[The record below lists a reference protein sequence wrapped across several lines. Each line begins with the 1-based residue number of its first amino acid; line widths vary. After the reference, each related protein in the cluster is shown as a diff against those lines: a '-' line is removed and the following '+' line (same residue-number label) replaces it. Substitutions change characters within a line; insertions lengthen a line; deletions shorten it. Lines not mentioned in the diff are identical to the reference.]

1 MYADPGKCFD
11 KVWLKDSLTEMERK
25 RYDKNDI
32 KMLYEIN
39 KTIEIVLDTAIG
51 NTESMKITEVV
62 KQGWISGPTMCC
74 QITAKVNDMGKQLI
88 INVGR

>member
-11 KVWLKDSLTEMERK
+11 KVWLKDSLIEMERK
-25 RYDKNDI
+25 RYGKNDI

-74 QITAKVNDMGKQLI
+74 QITAKVNDMGKNLI

>member
-1 MYADPGKCFD
+1 
-11 KVWLKDSLTEMERK
+11 MERK

-74 QITAKVNDMGKQLI
+74 QITAKVNDMGKNLI
-88 INVGR
+88 INVGRQKQVCQCMWIIFQQQEGKRR